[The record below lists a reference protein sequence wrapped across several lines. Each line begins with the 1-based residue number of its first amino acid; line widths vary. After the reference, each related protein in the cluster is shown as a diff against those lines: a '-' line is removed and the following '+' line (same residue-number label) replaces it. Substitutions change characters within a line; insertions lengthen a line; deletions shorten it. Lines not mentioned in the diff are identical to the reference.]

1 MSFSG
6 FFIRNLNKLTKPLGL
21 IVKFD
26 SLATN
31 EGKLI
36 ARLLEIHK
44 IKMMID
50 VGANVGQSS
59 AKILGLGFKG
69 DILSFE
75 PIQGAFRI
83 LESKSKNFSNW
94 QAFQLAIGDREEQ
107 IEINVSENIESS
119 SVLNILDE
127 HTDSAPDSRVIGKN
141 PCQMVRL
148 DYFFEKNNFPQND
161 IFLKIDVQGL
171 EPQVLSGAKNTLK
184 KVKIIQLELS
194 IVQLYEGSTTYKDLI
209 SKIEELGFILH
220 SLIPGFINPGDG
232 QLLQMDGIF
241 IRKNLS

>member
-127 HTDSAPDSRVIGKN
+127 HTDSAPKAEIKQYDIAFSGIM
-141 PCQMVRL
+141 PTLERL
-148 DYFFEKNNFPQND
+148 LFFLN
-161 IFLKIDVQGL
+161 
-171 EPQVLSGAKNTLK
+171 S
-184 KVKIIQLELS
+184 II
-194 IVQLYEGSTTYKDLI
+194 K
-209 SKIEELGFILH
+209 
-220 SLIPGFINPGDG
+220 
-232 QLLQMDGIF
+232 
-241 IRKNLS
+241 